1 MANAEPDASGWG
13 QVNKKRLIDAN
24 ALKGDFMF
32 LRKMWSGTEITAAI
46 DEAPTV
52 DAVEVVHG
60 RWEQLTLGA
69 ICRCC
74 NNWNNR
80 SSNYCPNC
88 GAKMDG
94 DKDSNLLFA
103 DMEEIIDA

>member
-1 MANAEPDASGWG
+1 MENE
-13 QVNKKRLIDAN
+13 KRLIYVEDVLSKIDREMELCN
-24 ALKGDFMF
+24 SGLIRGELKFLKG
-32 LRKMWSGTEITAAI
+32 LVGTI
-46 DEAPTV
+46 PTV

-94 DKDSNLLFA
+94 
-103 DMEEIIDA
+103 EPT

>member
-1 MANAEPDASGWG
+1 MTANR
-13 QVNKKRLIDAN
+13 QLIDPYDLTIHLAQKN
-24 ALKGDFMF
+24 AKHPLQYDDVLAVIADEK
-32 LRKMWSGTEITAAI
+32 RIEAA
-46 DEAPTV
+46 
-52 DAVEVVHG
+52 EVVHG

-94 DKDSNLLFA
+94 GN
-103 DMEEIIDA
+103 